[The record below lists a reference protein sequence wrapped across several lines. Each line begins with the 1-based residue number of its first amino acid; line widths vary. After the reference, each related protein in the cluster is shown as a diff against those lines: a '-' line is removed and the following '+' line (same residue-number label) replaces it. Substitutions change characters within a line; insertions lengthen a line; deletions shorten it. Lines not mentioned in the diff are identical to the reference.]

1 MKTFTLDEAQALLP
15 IVEALLNRAIEA
27 KQALADLEEEQKDLL
42 RRIFLSGGILVNLTA
57 VKKRKITMA
66 ALVQRAKDSLQEIDA
81 IGVQV
86 KDLDT
91 GLLDFPCIL
100 EGETVLL
107 CWKRGE
113 ARIGFW
119 HRMEDGFRGRQPI
132 DARFRRATPE
142 KLN

>member
-1 MKTFTLDEAQALLP
+1 MKTFNLDEAQALLP
-15 IVEALLNRAIEA
+15 VLEALLNRAIEA
-27 KQALADLEEEQKDLL
+27 KEAAVHLQEERAEFV
-42 RRIFLSGGILVNLTA
+42 RRIFASGGMLVDIA
-57 VKKRKITMA
+57 QAQKRRVA
-66 ALVQRAKDSLQEIDA
+66 LEALVQRAKDSLEEIDA

-91 GLLDFPCIL
+91 GLLDFPCLL

-113 ARIGFW
+113 SRIEFW
-119 HRMEDGFRGRQPI
+119 HRVEDGFRGRQPI
-132 DARFRRATPE
+132 DARFHRSE

>member
-1 MKTFTLDEAQALLP
+1 MKTFTLDEAQGLLP

-27 KQALADLEEEQKDLL
+27 KEALSELEEVQQDLQ
-42 RRIFLSGGILVNLTA
+42 RRIFVSGGMLVDLA
-57 VKKRKITMA
+57 GVKKRKITMA

-113 ARIGFW
+113 PRIAFW
-119 HRMEDGFRGRQPI
+119 HRVEDGFRGRQPI
-132 DARFRRATPE
+132 DDRFRRTVPE